1 MASSRVLR
9 VFRRRGAPWA
19 FVDISLCLLFVYMTQ
34 TEWIRRQY
42 NDAPNEQMLPAL
54 DLSEVSPASG
64 DRGYFDDEGVLLVS
78 LEARDSSYIWKWLEQ
93 EGPLNTLVG
102 FLKDHAPRELCLR
115 VATNVPHGQVMQTIA
130 IAREA
135 GVGSISFGFNPEEG
149 SS

>member
-19 FVDISLCLLFVYMTQ
+19 FVDIALCLLFVYMTQ

-42 NDAPNEQMLPAL
+42 NDVPNELMLPSL
-54 DLSEVSPASG
+54 NLSEISPTSG
-64 DRGYFDDEGVLLVS
+64 DRGYFDDEGILLVS
-78 LEARDSSYIWKWLEQ
+78 IEARDSSYIWKWLEQ
-93 EGPLNTLVG
+93 EGLLSSLVD
-102 FLKDHAPRELCLR
+102 FLGDSPPRELCLR
-115 VATNVPHGQVMQTIA
+115 VDTNVPHGQVMRTIA

-135 GVGSISFGFNPEEG
+135 GVGSISFGFNPEED